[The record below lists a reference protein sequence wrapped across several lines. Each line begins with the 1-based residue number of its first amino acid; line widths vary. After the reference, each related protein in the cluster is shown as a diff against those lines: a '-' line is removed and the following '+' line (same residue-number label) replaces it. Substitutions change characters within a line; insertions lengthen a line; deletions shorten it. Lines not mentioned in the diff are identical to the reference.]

1 MWVQISENIFS
12 DVSKNVKFDDPNI
25 FCLFL
30 DMYLDILD
38 ETYIVGTYSRVLENL
53 QYYMY
58 LTNFFLK
65 NLVSVLHYRT
75 YLRFENN

>member
-12 DVSKNVKFDDPNI
+12 DVSKNVKFDEHLNN

-38 ETYIVGTYSRVLENL
+38 ETYIVGTYSKVLENL

-58 LTNFFLK
+58 LTNFEKFGFGPAL
-65 NLVSVLHYRT
+65 
-75 YLRFENN
+75 

>member
-12 DVSKNVKFDDPNI
+12 DVSKNVKFDEHLNN

-38 ETYIVGTYSRVLENL
+38 TLGFENSWRQGCL
-53 QYYMY
+53 LDPYFGS
-58 LTNFFLK
+58 TNFLSPK
-65 NLVSVLHYRT
+65 L
-75 YLRFENN
+75 